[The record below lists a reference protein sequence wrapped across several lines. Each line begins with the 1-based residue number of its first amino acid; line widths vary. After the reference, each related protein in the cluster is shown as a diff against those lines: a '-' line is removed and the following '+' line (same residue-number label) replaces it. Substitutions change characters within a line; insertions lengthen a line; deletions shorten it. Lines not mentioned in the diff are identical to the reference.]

1 MLLSATISLPAAAQ
15 APAQAVPV
23 EAAKVKIG
31 QLSDRVT
38 AIGTLRSNEAVVIR
52 PEIAGRVVSINFK
65 EGERVEKA
73 DALIALDDS
82 IYRAE
87 LDQVKAQLQ
96 LAERNFK
103 RIDELYD
110 RKVATSR
117 SRDEVESGLAV
128 GSAAVSL
135 AQARLD
141 KTVIRAP
148 FSGIVG
154 LRNVSVGD
162 YVTAGQDIVNLVD
175 IAPIK
180 VDFRVAEKFLPFV
193 RDGQTIQINVDA
205 YPGRSFEGAVYAIDP
220 KIDEAGR
227 SIVIRARVPNEDG
240 SLKPGLFARVNLNL
254 TTKEAAVTVPEQSIM
269 PRGDDQ
275 YVFTIVDGK
284 VKLTKVTVGIR
295 RDGRVEIIAGL
306 AKDDIVVTAGH
317 LKIRD
322 GSAVTVID
330 DGKGA

>member
-1 MLLSATISLPAAAQ
+1 MRLYAIGMLDAAVCWLRPCFCRRPSACQPPPRPPPKPSRSKPRRS
-15 APAQAVPV
+15 
-23 EAAKVKIG
+23 KIG

-65 EGERVEKA
+65 EGERVEKG

-162 YVTAGQDIVNLVD
+162 YVTVGQDIVNLVD
-175 IAPIK
+175 I
-180 VDFRVAEKFLPFV
+180 
-193 RDGQTIQINVDA
+193 
-205 YPGRSFEGAVYAIDP
+205 DP
-220 KIDEAGR
+220 SR
-227 SIVIRARVPNEDG
+227 SISELPKNSSPSFVTDRPSKSTSMPIPDAALRARSTP
-240 SLKPGLFARVNLNL
+240 STRRSTKPAAASSSGRAFP
-254 TTKEAAVTVPEQSIM
+254 TK
-269 PRGDDQ
+269 
-275 YVFTIVDGK
+275 
-284 VKLTKVTVGIR
+284 
-295 RDGRVEIIAGL
+295 
-306 AKDDIVVTAGH
+306 TAPSSPVSS
-317 LKIRD
+317 RA
-322 GSAVTVID
+322 ST
-330 DGKGA
+330 